1 MLESGSVTESGLKL
15 VGWVGAAAV
24 LSAMLMIPQAVD
36 PWEMPSLVL
45 DRDATSDAIRF
56 DRALAAEVPDGAE
69 AETLRSLFL
78 DHGRSEANPPYSP
91 KEYDRRQGEIHHAT
105 VALVEAHGRSAFEAL
120 RARAVESFIEA
131 FHAGGGTPEGEEAVA
146 LFGGF
151 AEILARYGVTRDG
164 VLIAP
169 ELTLRS
175 LYKARWNAIHRQPLT
190 DGFSRI
196 ELQSYWGWFALHGWG
211 QPLRK
216 REEALVAFR
225 DAGGAGT
232 EEAAALFDVLGGYS
246 KRAATSLQQLY
257 AVRGELRLRNMGLGA
272 LHAALLQSAAP

>member
-1 MLESGSVTESGLKL
+1 VLESYVVTESGLKL
-15 VGWVGAAAV
+15 LGWVVAAAV
-24 LSAMLMIPQAVD
+24 ASAMLMIPQAVD

-45 DRDATSDAIRF
+45 DRNAASDAIRF
-56 DRALAAEVPDGAE
+56 DRALAAEVPKGPE
-69 AETLRSLFL
+69 ADTLRSLFL

-91 KEYDRRQGEIHHAT
+91 REYDQRQAEIHHASA
-105 VALVEAHGRSAFEAL
+105 ALVEAHGRPAFESL
-120 RARAVESFIEA
+120 RAQAVESFVEA
-131 FHAGGGTPEGEEAVA
+131 HHTGGGTPSGDEAVA

-151 AEILARYGVTRDG
+151 AEILGRYGLVRDG

-190 DGFSRI
+190 DGFSQI

-216 REEALVAFR
+216 REEALIAFR

-232 EEAAALFDVLGGYS
+232 EEAAALFDVLGGNS
-246 KRAATSLQQLY
+246 RRAATSLQQLY
-257 AVRGELRLRNMGLGA
+257 AARGELRLRNMGLGA
-272 LHAALLQSAAP
+272 LHAALFESAAP